1 MEEVLSRKEKLAAWR
16 AAKGKPLQAHK
27 ATAAGG
33 GGGGAAAGKGAAA
46 AAGRAGKNGVAKGVL
61 QERPGAGNRVNK
73 RTAPPQRKPFQVDT
87 RSIQQAS
94 ERRVQPGTPIH
105 SLKKRLKRT
114 AVAAGAAAASKPAPV
129 PSAPAAG
136 GGASAIPTARAQGKA
151 KAAAAARVPGHVNG
165 VSRSLDSARTK
176 EVSDYLKSQISE
188 ANMLLEIAGV
198 DAARTLL
205 GDLLSCTGAAR
216 GVGELALYWAARAKL
231 EEDAG
236 MYLEARKLLDDGEAY
251 ISMPT
256 QQKVMSKVMAAFE
269 GRMNARAEVDIDRL
283 LEDSV
288 DGLSLNDSAANSN
301 SPASS
306 APFRYDP
313 NDLSTED
320 DTGSA
325 QSAIKNLNFSKIAKE
340 SGGGGSGAGID
351 RDASRASRASS
362 SSSSSTSCSGSNTSL
377 TTRSGASP
385 DWMRDANDEEEDS
398 QTASSGAKG
407 GATAGGEGIDSFSG
421 VGVGVIYSDDDSDLS
436 VSDIDEGVIARAN
449 AFAAEEEAR
458 KARLE
463 EEEAG
468 RVPGGGASDGVDDVN
483 DGAGAEDGS
492 LREEDV
498 VAEVPE
504 GADLDAGAAREA
516 NDESKKSGGNGGRN
530 DRGVASTS
538 SSTHMAMAP
547 PPPKPAATTASAM
560 AMAAPEPRKRKGT
573 PHPKRRRR
581 RRRALAR
588 QFHHTGGG
596 DGQGREANPD
606 AG

>member
-16 AAKGKPLQAHK
+16 AAKGKPLEAHK
-27 ATAAGG
+27 AAAAGG
-33 GGGGAAAGKGAAA
+33 GGGGAAGKGAAA
-46 AAGRAGKNGVAKGVL
+46 AAGRAGKKDVAKGVL
-61 QERPGAGNRVNK
+61 QARPGAGNRANK

-114 AVAAGAAAASKPAPV
+114 AVAAAAAVKPAPV
-129 PSAPAAG
+129 PSAPAAAAG
-136 GGASAIPTARAQGKA
+136 GGGSVIPTARAQGKA

-205 GDLLSCTGAAR
+205 GDLLSCAGAGR

-256 QQKVMSKVMAAFE
+256 QQKVMAKVMAAFE
-269 GRMNARAEVDIDRL
+269 GRMNARAEADIDRL

-320 DTGSA
+320 DTGGSA
-325 QSAIKNLNFSKIAKE
+325 HSAIKNLNFSKIAKE
-340 SGGGGSGAGID
+340 SGGRGG
-351 RDASRASRASS
+351 ASVDRASRASS
-362 SSSSSTSCSGSNTSL
+362 STSGSGSNTSL
-377 TTRSGASP
+377 AKRNGASP
-385 DWMRDANDEEEDS
+385 PWMRDAN
-398 QTASSGAKG
+398 
-407 GATAGGEGIDSFSG
+407 
-421 VGVGVIYSDDDSDLS
+421 
-436 VSDIDEGVIARAN
+436 
-449 AFAAEEEAR
+449 
-458 KARLE
+458 E
-463 EEEAG
+463 EEE
-468 RVPGGGASDGVDDVN
+468 
-483 DGAGAEDGS
+483 
-492 LREEDV
+492 EE
-498 VAEVPE
+498 EE
-504 GADLDAGAAREA
+504 EEECSR
-516 NDESKKSGGNGGRN
+516 
-530 DRGVASTS
+530 
-538 SSTHMAMAP
+538 
-547 PPPKPAATTASAM
+547 
-560 AMAAPEPRKRKGT
+560 
-573 PHPKRRRR
+573 
-581 RRRALAR
+581 
-588 QFHHTGGG
+588 
-596 DGQGREANPD
+596 GQGRRDGNWRGNRILFGSD
-606 AG
+606 LQRRRQ